1 MRDDTFPVACCP
13 PTFPTFEGMRGKAK
27 RRIKRTLI
35 GLAAFYLASGTVLYL
50 VQDLLFFHP
59 KKLPSSHRFQFEHPF
74 TELNIPIEERN
85 LNVVQFHTP
94 APNRKGIVL
103 YFHGNMR
110 NIERYANQAP
120 LFTQNGFDV
129 WMVDY
134 PGFGKST
141 GKRTEE
147 VMYDDARLLHAMALK
162 EVSTDSIVIYGRSIG
177 TGVASYLAAHQP
189 CQQLIL
195 ETPYYSIEAIAKHYA
210 PIFPVKWLMN
220 YRFPIYEYLPQ
231 VKAPVTILHGTRDEI
246 IPYRQAQRLSAIK
259 GVALVTIPSGKH
271 NNLSSAPLFQ
281 QTLSRL
287 LTRQAPSR

>member
-1 MRDDTFPVACCP
+1 MQ
-13 PTFPTFEGMRGKAK
+13 GKAK

-35 GLAAFYLASGTVLYL
+35 GLVTFYITSGAVLYL

-59 KKLPSSHRFQFEHPF
+59 KKLPATHRFQFEQPF
-74 TELNIPIEERN
+74 TELNIPVDDRN
-85 LNVVQFHTP
+85 LNVVQFKTLSP
-94 APNRKGIVL
+94 SRKGIVL

-120 LFTQNGFDV
+120 FFTKNGYEV

-141 GKRTEE
+141 GKRSEV
-147 VMYDDARLLHAMALK
+147 VMYSDAQLLYSLAIK
-162 EVSTDSIVIYGRSIG
+162 EVAADSIVVYGRSIG

-210 PIFPVKWLMN
+210 PIFPVRSLMN
-220 YRFPIYEYLPQ
+220 YRFPIYEYLPRVQ
-231 VKAPVTILHGTRDEI
+231 APVTILHGTRDEI
-246 IPYRQAQRLSAIK
+246 IPYRQAKQLATIK
-259 GVALVTIPSGKH
+259 DVQLITIPKGRH
-271 NNLSSAPLFQ
+271 NNLSTYTLFQ
-281 QTLSRL
+281 HTLTDL
-287 LTRQAPSR
+287 LKR